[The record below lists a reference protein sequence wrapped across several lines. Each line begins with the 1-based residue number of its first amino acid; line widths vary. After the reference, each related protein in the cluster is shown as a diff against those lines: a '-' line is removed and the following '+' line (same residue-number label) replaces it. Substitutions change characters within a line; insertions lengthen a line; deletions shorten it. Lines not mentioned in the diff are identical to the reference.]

1 MKIYN
6 RKDNFMKNIILYSN
20 GCPKCKVL
28 KRKLESKKI
37 EFEETDDFSKL
48 QDMGIQ
54 SLPIMEVDGIILS
67 FVEANNWINNQ

>member
-1 MKIYN
+1 
-6 RKDNFMKNIILYSN
+6 MKNIILYSN

-28 KRKLESKKI
+28 KNKLESKKI